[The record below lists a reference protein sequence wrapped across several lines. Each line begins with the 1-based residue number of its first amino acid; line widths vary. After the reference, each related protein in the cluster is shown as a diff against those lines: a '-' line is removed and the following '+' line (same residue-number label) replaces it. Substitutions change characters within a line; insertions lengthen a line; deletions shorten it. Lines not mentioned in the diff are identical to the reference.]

1 MRWSFE
7 IFTSKPATSANSVV
21 EEIVTKLDIL
31 EEESPSV
38 LEAHQRPEIEAAVS
52 IKPKDYQKDLKK
64 REALPPE
71 DGFYIPTDI
80 GLRMKT
86 SKSCVVVDG
95 FDVESSP
102 LGVSVLKFLIEK
114 LQPCLIRDLDTW
126 ETSESFLERLGALKF
141 IPLESEETDALASDL
156 VEEEKTEDILEV
168 LQAQFFRLLERG
180 SRDMN
185 ARIEAEKALGKA
197 SPGAQ
202 KLLHF
207 LMTSKNIEEQNAIKH
222 LKSDDAKLKILAS
235 ELENLLANLKKSL

>member
-7 IFTSKPATSANSVV
+7 IFTSKPVTSANSAV

-31 EEESPSV
+31 EEESPSI
-38 LEAHQRPEIEAAVS
+38 LETNKRPEIEAAVS

-71 DGFYIPTDI
+71 DGLYVPADI
-80 GLRMKT
+80 GLRMKA

-126 ETSESFLERLGALKF
+126 ETSESFLERLVLLKS
-141 IPLESEETDALASDL
+141 IPLDSEEKDALASDL
-156 VEEEKTEDILEV
+156 VEEEKTEDVLEV

-207 LMTSKNIEEQNAIKH
+207 LMTSKNIEEHNAVKH
-222 LKSDDAKLKILAS
+222 LKIDDAKLKILAS
-235 ELENLLANLKKSL
+235 ELDNLLANLKKSL